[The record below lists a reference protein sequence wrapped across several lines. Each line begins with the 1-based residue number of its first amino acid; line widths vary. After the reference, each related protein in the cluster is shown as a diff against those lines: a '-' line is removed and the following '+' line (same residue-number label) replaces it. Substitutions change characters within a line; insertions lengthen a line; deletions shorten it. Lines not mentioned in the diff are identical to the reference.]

1 MKIVVLGAGNV
12 GRAVVEALHSEHDM
26 TVVDVD
32 DARLTP
38 LADRYDVRTVEGN
51 GTTKRVMR
59 EAGIQHA
66 DLLIAC
72 SPREEANLVCAMLG
86 RKLSDARVIVRTSS
100 VEYLEAWREREIDVD
115 FMVSSELET
124 GNAVSSLIG
133 IPAARQ
139 TDVFADGKVQI
150 VEFDIPE
157 DASTGRLIGRPLR
170 EAAIPDDSK
179 VVAIIRGAQLI
190 LPRGSEVIEPGDR
203 IVVIASPASAR
214 EWSRQIARGGQ
225 EVDELVVF
233 GAGQMGSTIARV
245 LLHRDVRVRL
255 VDSDHR
261 RATEAAE
268 ALPEAR
274 VFCAHAFDPEF
285 FERERIGRA
294 QAAVFCLND
303 DAKNLYAAVLA
314 RVHGVRL
321 TVALA
326 HDPAAVSVY
335 ERGGVDVAI
344 NPRQVVAEEFVRF
357 AHDPRIRQIA
367 MLEGDRFEI
376 LDLTVRPES
385 ELAGKKFD
393 DLPQTGSVIGALIRD
408 GSVIFPHGSDSLLAG
423 DRVIIFVESRR
434 AALVEKVL

>member
-12 GRAVVEALHSEHDM
+12 GRAVVEALHSDHDM

-38 LADRYDVRTVEGN
+38 LADRFDVRTVEGN

-86 RKLSDARVIVRTSS
+86 RKLSNARVIVRTSS